1 MSTKLLVLSASLA
14 LCLAAESPARA
25 QQPSEQGR
33 AQQAQVEVV
42 EGELLEVDPDTRTIS
57 VRAPGGGEL
66 QFTYTNE
73 TVITGADE
81 QTQGIATIEGA
92 HVRVYFTRS
101 DEAYTATRVVVESE

>member
-1 MSTKLLVLSASLA
+1 MSTKLLLLSLA
-14 LCLAAESPARA
+14 LALRLAAAPPALA
-25 QQPSEQGR
+25 QQPNDQDRG
-33 AQQAQVEVV
+33 QQAQVEVV

-66 QFTYTNE
+66 EFTYTNE

-101 DEAYTATRVVVESE
+101 DEAYTATRVVVESK